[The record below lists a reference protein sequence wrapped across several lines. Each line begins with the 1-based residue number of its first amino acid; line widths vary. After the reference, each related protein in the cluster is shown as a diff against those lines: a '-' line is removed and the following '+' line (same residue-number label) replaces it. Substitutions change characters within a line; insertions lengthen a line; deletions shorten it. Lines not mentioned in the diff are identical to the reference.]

1 MAIVKPFFCIRPAAG
16 LAEQVASLP
25 YDVYSRA
32 EARKAA
38 EKNPLSF
45 LNIDRPE
52 TQFPEDT
59 DMYGAEVY
67 QKARELLEARIRE
80 GIFTEDKT
88 EKFFIYELTMN
99 GHSQTGITACCSV
112 DDYISGVIK
121 RHENTREEK
130 EQDRICHV
138 DVVGAHTGPIFLAS
152 SIN

>member
-1 MAIVKPFFCIRPAAG
+1 M
-16 LAEQVASLP
+16 
-25 YDVYSRA
+25 
-32 EARKAA
+32 
-38 EKNPLSF
+38 
-45 LNIDRPE
+45 
-52 TQFPEDT
+52 
-59 DMYGAEVY
+59 Y

-130 EQDRICHV
+130 GQDRICHV
-138 DVVGAHTGPIFLAS
+138 DVVGAHTGPIFLAYLPEREPVS
-152 SIN
+152 YTHLQEILFNISYLCR